1 MRCRQNTPN
10 TTKFSHSL
18 KTTSVLGCKRYKML
32 GANEMKK
39 RRREEGHDE
48 EEVLIEHITM
58 IYSVHSFS

>member
-1 MRCRQNTPN
+1 M
-10 TTKFSHSL
+10 
-18 KTTSVLGCKRYKML
+18 LGCKRYKML